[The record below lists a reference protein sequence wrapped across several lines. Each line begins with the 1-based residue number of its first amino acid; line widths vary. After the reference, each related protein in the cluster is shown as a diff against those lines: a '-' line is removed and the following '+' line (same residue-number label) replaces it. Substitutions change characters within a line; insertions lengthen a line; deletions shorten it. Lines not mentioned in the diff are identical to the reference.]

1 MNPTLIERQ
10 YRVKDLT
17 EANTL
22 KGQYLSPE
30 DLLYKMRSM
39 SYSELQKYNKIY
51 IRIVDQYDTLLY
63 TVYSLE
69 EKGFNDEY
77 L

>member
-1 MNPTLIERQ
+1 MNNTLIERQ
-10 YRVKDLT
+10 YRVKDLA
-17 EANTL
+17 EANAL
-22 KGQYLSPE
+22 KSQYLSPE

-51 IRIVDQYDTLLY
+51 IRIVDRYDTLLY

-69 EKGFNDEY
+69 EKGFENDY